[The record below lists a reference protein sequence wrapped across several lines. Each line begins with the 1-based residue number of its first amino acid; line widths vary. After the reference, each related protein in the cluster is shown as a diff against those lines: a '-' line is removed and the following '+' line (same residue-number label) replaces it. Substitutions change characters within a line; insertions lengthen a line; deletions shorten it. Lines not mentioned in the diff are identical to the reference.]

1 MLFTVLIFFKKK
13 QTIKNHYIFLFF
25 FQCKAFLYIYRFIYK
40 ALHSHVKSIIW
51 LSCNCYG
58 FRNKGFF
65 FSSSEIHNFQCLKLF
80 FFSNRPLSFLFS
92 FKSSSSKDKTN
103 KKKRVHY
110 TWRGVGTLEPW
121 PSWDKIHFFVC
132 VQESEHLCLF
142 FIFFFIY
149 LYKGKKTT
157 TLCQIDRKQ
166 TGFKKVRDVDVNA
179 ARTESNRTRWHCSIP
194 EFWRVA
200 REENSF
206 FSCCCTCFSKWKHF
220 FSHPLA
226 NIFHSFSC
234 SFSSTSLNS
243 RKN

>member
-1 MLFTVLIFFKKK
+1 MYITHGVESVLWNPGLPETRSTFSCVCKKVS
-13 QTIKNHYIFLFF
+13 
-25 FQCKAFLYIYRFIYK
+25 IYVF
-40 ALHSHVKSIIW
+40 
-51 LSCNCYG
+51 
-58 FRNKGFF
+58 
-65 FSSSEIHNFQCLKLF
+65 
-80 FFSNRPLSFLFS
+80 
-92 FKSSSSKDKTN
+92 
-103 KKKRVHY
+103 
-110 TWRGVGTLEPW
+110 
-121 PSWDKIHFFVC
+121 
-132 VQESEHLCLF
+132 F

-220 FSHPLA
+220 FPTLSPTFSIVLVAAFLLLLWTPGKTKVFVNCQWPRRRKTNKQTNTLKQNQKLTNQKSRHLWSEPQAPTHVSYFTLSLSPLLTFGRVQVFLPQTMA
-226 NIFHSFSC
+226 TGLCEILFF
-234 SFSSTSLNS
+234 FFAVFLF
-243 RKN
+243 